1 MSQRTLALVTKYSY
15 FFTIAQT
22 CEQFKMKLQTPVD
35 MPFGFQAEPEGV
47 ASLHHLSTVSGISLQ
62 LLVTKEHREGQRFVC
77 LCHKVVVISQKTV
90 THR

>member
-1 MSQRTLALVTKYSY
+1 MMKVVTENTSISNSSFFIVAQKY
-15 FFTIAQT
+15 
-22 CEQFKMKLQTPVD
+22 EQFKIKLQTPAD

-62 LLVTKEHREGQRFVC
+62 LLEGQSFVR

>member
-1 MSQRTLALVTKYSY
+1 
-15 FFTIAQT
+15 
-22 CEQFKMKLQTPVD
+22 MKLQTPVD

-62 LLVTKEHREGQRFVC
+62 LLVTKEHREGQRFVR
-77 LCHKVVVISQKTV
+77 LCHKVVVISQQKA